1 MVKTGNPDYKYKIK
15 FYRKQEITIMVQ
27 EKIIEML
34 AEKLECETSEIAPD
48 TTFAEMGI
56 DSLDVAEL
64 VMNLEDE
71 FGVSLEMD
79 ASLNTVAAVTAK
91 IEELKAEV

>member
-1 MVKTGNPDYKYKIK
+1 
-15 FYRKQEITIMVQ
+15 MVQ

-34 AEKLECETSEIAPD
+34 AEKLECEVSEINVES
-48 TTFAEMGI
+48 TFSDMGI

-71 FGVSLEMD
+71 FGVSLEME
-79 ASLNTVAAVTAK
+79 ASLNTIPALVAK
-91 IEELKAEV
+91 IESLKAEA

>member
-1 MVKTGNPDYKYKIK
+1 
-15 FYRKQEITIMVQ
+15 MVQ

-34 AEKLECETSEIAPD
+34 AEKLDCEVSEINEES
-48 TTFAEMGI
+48 TFSEMGI

-79 ASLNTVAAVTAK
+79 ASLNTVGALVKK
-91 IEELKAEV
+91 IEELKAEA

>member
-1 MVKTGNPDYKYKIK
+1 
-15 FYRKQEITIMVQ
+15 MVQ

-34 AEKLECETSEIAPD
+34 AEKLECETAEINAD
-48 TTFAEMGI
+48 STFSEMGI

-79 ASLNTVAAVTAK
+79 ASLNTVGALVAK
-91 IEELKAEV
+91 IEELKAQA

>member
-1 MVKTGNPDYKYKIK
+1 
-15 FYRKQEITIMVQ
+15 MVQ

-34 AEKLECETSEIAPD
+34 AEKLECEVSEINVES
-48 TTFAEMGI
+48 TFSEMGI

-79 ASLNTVAAVTAK
+79 TSLNTIPALVAK
-91 IEELKAEV
+91 IEALKAEA

>member
-1 MVKTGNPDYKYKIK
+1 
-15 FYRKQEITIMVQ
+15 MVQ

-34 AEKLECETSEIAPD
+34 AEKLECEVSEINVES
-48 TTFAEMGI
+48 TFSEMGI

-79 ASLNTVAAVTAK
+79 ASLNTIPALVAK
-91 IEELKAEV
+91 IESLKADA

>member
-1 MVKTGNPDYKYKIK
+1 
-15 FYRKQEITIMVQ
+15 MVQ

-34 AEKLECETSEIAPD
+34 AEKLECETSEIALD
-48 TTFAEMGI
+48 TTFAELGI

>member
-1 MVKTGNPDYKYKIK
+1 
-15 FYRKQEITIMVQ
+15 MVQ

-34 AEKLECETSEIAPD
+34 AEKLECEVSEINVES
-48 TTFAEMGI
+48 TFSEMGI

-79 ASLNTVAAVTAK
+79 ASLNTIPALVAK
-91 IEELKAEV
+91 IEFLKAEA

>member
-1 MVKTGNPDYKYKIK
+1 
-15 FYRKQEITIMVQ
+15 MVQ

-34 AEKLECETSEIAPD
+34 AEKLECEASEIAPD
-48 TTFAEMGI
+48 TTFSELGI

-79 ASLNTVAAVTAK
+79 ASLNTVAAVSAK

>member
-1 MVKTGNPDYKYKIK
+1 
-15 FYRKQEITIMVQ
+15 MVQ
-27 EKIIEML
+27 EKIIELL
-34 AEKLECETSEIAPD
+34 AEKLECEVSEINVES
-48 TTFAEMGI
+48 TFSEMGI

-79 ASLNTVAAVTAK
+79 ASLNTIPALIAK
-91 IEELKAEV
+91 IESLKAEA

>member
-1 MVKTGNPDYKYKIK
+1 
-15 FYRKQEITIMVQ
+15 MVQ

-34 AEKLECETSEIAPD
+34 AEKLECEVSEINVES
-48 TTFAEMGI
+48 TFSEMGI

-79 ASLNTVAAVTAK
+79 ASLNTIPALVAK
-91 IEELKAEV
+91 IESLQAEA

>member
-1 MVKTGNPDYKYKIK
+1 
-15 FYRKQEITIMVQ
+15 MVQ

-34 AEKLECETSEIAPD
+34 AEKLECDISEINGD
-48 TTFAEMGI
+48 STFAEMGI

-79 ASLNTVAAVTAK
+79 ASLNTVEALVKK
-91 IEELKAEV
+91 IEELKAEA

>member
-1 MVKTGNPDYKYKIK
+1 
-15 FYRKQEITIMVQ
+15 MVQ

-34 AEKLECETSEIAPD
+34 AEKLECEVSEINVES
-48 TTFAEMGI
+48 TFSEMGI

-79 ASLNTVAAVTAK
+79 ASLNTIPALVAK
-91 IEELKAEV
+91 IESLKAEA

>member
-1 MVKTGNPDYKYKIK
+1 
-15 FYRKQEITIMVQ
+15 MVQ

-34 AEKLECETSEIAPD
+34 AEKLECETSEIDAES
-48 TTFAEMGI
+48 TFAEMGI

-64 VMNLEDE
+64 VMNLEDV
-71 FGVSLEMD
+71 FGVSLEMN

-91 IEELKAEV
+91 VEELKAAI

>member
-1 MVKTGNPDYKYKIK
+1 
-15 FYRKQEITIMVQ
+15 MVQ

-48 TTFAEMGI
+48 TTFAELGI

>member
-1 MVKTGNPDYKYKIK
+1 
-15 FYRKQEITIMVQ
+15 MVQ

-34 AEKLECETSEIAPD
+34 AEKLECEVSEINVES
-48 TTFAEMGI
+48 TFSEMGI

-79 ASLNTVAAVTAK
+79 ASLNTIPALVAK
-91 IEELKAEV
+91 IASLKAEA

>member
-1 MVKTGNPDYKYKIK
+1 
-15 FYRKQEITIMVQ
+15 MVQ
-27 EKIIEML
+27 KKIIEML
-34 AEKLECETSEIAPD
+34 AEKLECEVSEINVES
-48 TTFAEMGI
+48 TFSEMGI

-79 ASLNTVAAVTAK
+79 ASLNTIPALVAK
-91 IEELKAEV
+91 IEALKAEA

>member
-1 MVKTGNPDYKYKIK
+1 
-15 FYRKQEITIMVQ
+15 MVQ

-34 AEKLECETSEIAPD
+34 AEKLECEVSEIS
-48 TTFAEMGI
+48 TESTFSEMGI

-71 FGVSLEMD
+71 FGISLEMD
-79 ASLNTVAAVTAK
+79 ATLNTVPALVAK
-91 IEELKAEV
+91 IESLKATA

>member
-1 MVKTGNPDYKYKIK
+1 
-15 FYRKQEITIMVQ
+15 MVQ

-34 AEKLECETSEIAPD
+34 AEKLECDPSEIKED
-48 TTFAEMGI
+48 TTFADLGI

-71 FGVSLEMD
+71 FGISLEMD
-79 ASLNTVAAVTAK
+79 ASLNTVGALVK
-91 IEELKAEV
+91 KVEELKADN